1 MGIRDSGF
9 SYKKRGARFGIERMQ
24 GMGDTK
30 NNHRDYGVESKFKS
44 GWRDLKNPIRDYL
57 MTRRHLPDRL
67 ANWLTL
73 KKLNLVGLVQLEC
86 LGRQAC
92 WRWQNTRSS
101 SSHLVSLNFGLW
113 SHLSFGS
120 PTHLIRDSEKFLPLG
135 QQWPKGEQ
143 LLFFRSS
150 QFSNTPK
157 EQELLR
163 AGLRVK
169 SNS

>member
-1 MGIRDSGF
+1 MGIRDSEF
-9 SYKKRGARFGIERMQ
+9 SYKKGGARFGIERMQ

-92 WRWQNTRSS
+92 WR
-101 SSHLVSLNFGLW
+101 
-113 SHLSFGS
+113 
-120 PTHLIRDSEKFLPLG
+120 
-135 QQWPKGEQ
+135 
-143 LLFFRSS
+143 
-150 QFSNTPK
+150 
-157 EQELLR
+157 
-163 AGLRVK
+163 
-169 SNS
+169 